1 MSNTSPSS
9 QEERKLVEVHIRR
22 NVSDFAT
29 IDCDFV
35 CQHARGWNL
44 DRISPVVV
52 VVAEGIGEVENRVF

>member
-1 MSNTSPSS
+1 M
-9 QEERKLVEVHIRR
+9 EVHIRR

-29 IDCDFV
+29 IDRDFV